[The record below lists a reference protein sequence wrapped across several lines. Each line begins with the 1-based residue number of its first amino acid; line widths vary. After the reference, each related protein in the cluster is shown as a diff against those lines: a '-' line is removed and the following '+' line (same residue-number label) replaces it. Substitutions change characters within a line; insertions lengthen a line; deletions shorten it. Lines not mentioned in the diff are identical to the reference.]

1 MPDGALYWYGWGN
14 ISFTGNGVRIY
25 GGGAPEL
32 GPGTITQNTNTI
44 SLAARAGACATL
56 FTTPLDMT
64 NKSNIKVLTDIVL
77 GYTAYT
83 QYYSRIGVP
92 SAIVNDFTMNP
103 IQTYSANATGTT
115 CSLDVSGL
123 TGSKYLG
130 LYSVGGSYTVY
141 SIIAT

>member
-1 MPDGALYWYGWGN
+1 MYWYGWGN